1 MDTKKRIAILG
12 STASIGRQALD
23 VIKVHPGLFEVEV
36 LSAWSNKDLLI
47 MQAIKHRPNA
57 VVIGNETYYK
67 EVSDAL
73 SSHDIKV
80 FAGED
85 ALSQIVQYDN
95 IDIVL
100 NAIVGYAG
108 FLPTINTIIA
118 GKILALANKES
129 LVVGGALVAGLAQD
143 HKVPIVPVDSEHS
156 AIFQCMAGEDFNEV
170 EKIIL
175 TASGGPFFGMSED
188 ELKIV
193 TRDEA
198 LRHPNWSMGKKI
210 TIDSATMMNKGLEVI
225 EAKWLFGLQ
234 PRQIEVVIHPQ
245 SIIHSMVQFHDG
257 SLKAQMGLPDMQL
270 PIQYALGYPGRLK
283 SGFERYDFARGDDL
297 TFHSPD
303 IENFRNLALA
313 YKALES
319 GGNACCVLNAA
330 NEVAVEAFLGG
341 RIKFLDIPEVIQ
353 HCLDKVTFLS
363 KPGYDDLV
371 NTDAEARAKAL
382 EKISTP

>member
-1 MDTKKRIAILG
+1 LDTKKRIAILG
-12 STASIGRQALD
+12 STGSIGRQALD
-23 VIKVHPGLFEVEV
+23 VIKAHPGLFEVEV
-36 LSAWSNKDLLI
+36 LSAWSNKDLLVR
-47 MQAIKHRPNA
+47 QAIKHRPNA

-85 ALSQIVQYDN
+85 AVSQIVQYDN
-95 IDIVL
+95 IDMVL

-108 FLPTINTIIA
+108 FLPTINTIKA
-118 GKILALANKES
+118 GKTLALANKES
-129 LVVGGALVAGLAQD
+129 LVVGGALVTGLAQD
-143 HKVPIVPVDSEHS
+143 HKAPIIPVDSEHS

-188 ELKIV
+188 ELKVV

-283 SGFERYDFARGDDL
+283 SGFGRYDFARGDDL

-313 YKALES
+313 YEALES

-330 NEVAVEAFLGG
+330 NEVAVEAFLGDQ
-341 RIKFLDIPEVIQ
+341 IKFLDIPEVIQ
-353 HCLDKVTFLS
+353 HCLDNVSFLS